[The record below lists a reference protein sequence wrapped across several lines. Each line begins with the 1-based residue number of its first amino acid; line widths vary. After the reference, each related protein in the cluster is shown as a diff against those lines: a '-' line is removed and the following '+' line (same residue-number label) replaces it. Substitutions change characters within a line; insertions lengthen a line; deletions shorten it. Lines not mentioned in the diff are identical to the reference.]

1 MAQFRLTSLILSLSW
16 SFCQLPS
23 YPSIH
28 SFLFN
33 QSEWMLFST
42 KNLPEAPTMWLLQ
55 EEDKLGGQ
63 SVTLGYPD
71 IYFL

>member
-1 MAQFRLTSLILSLSW
+1 
-16 SFCQLPS
+16 
-23 YPSIH
+23 
-28 SFLFN
+28 
-33 QSEWMLFST
+33 MLFST
-42 KNLPEAPTMWLLQ
+42 KNLPESPAMWLLQ